1 MRHTKGH
8 TGNRRSHHATKEPR
22 LAKCEKCGELHIS
35 HTMCA
40 NCGTYNGRQVVDVM
54 AKLVKK
60 AEKIKKAKEMKTGV
74 EEKKEKTV
82 KKVKTV
88 KKEKK
93 EVKEKKEA
101 KPKKAKAK

>member
-8 TGNRRSHHATKEPR
+8 TGNRRSHHAVKEPR

-60 AEKIKKAKEMKTGV
+60 ADKIKKAKEMKTGV

-82 KKVKTV
+82 KKEKAVKKEKV
-88 KKEKK
+88 VKEKKEKK
-93 EVKEKKEA
+93 EE
-101 KPKKAKAK
+101 KKAKAK